1 MPVAPTASAPARGVA
16 ASVATTDPA
25 ALEAARFKQA
35 VAASQGRALKK
46 YPALG
51 VAGSRFNAAFL
62 ARYQQLS
69 QQGSARL
76 NSADWPEKL
85 AAECAAKLP
94 AASYSR

>member
-1 MPVAPTASAPARGVA
+1 MPVAPTASVPVSQVA
-16 ASVATTDPA
+16 ASVTTTNPA

-35 VAASQGRALKK
+35 VATSQRRALKK

-62 ARYQQLS
+62 ARYRQLS

-76 NSADWPEKL
+76 DSADWPEKV
-85 AAECAAKLP
+85 ADECAAKLP
-94 AASYSR
+94 ATSSSR